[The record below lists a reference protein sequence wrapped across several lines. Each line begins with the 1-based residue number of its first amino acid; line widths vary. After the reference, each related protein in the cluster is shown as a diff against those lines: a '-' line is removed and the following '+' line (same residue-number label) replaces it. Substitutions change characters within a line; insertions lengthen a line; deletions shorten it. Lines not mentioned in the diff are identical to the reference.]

1 MDKHT
6 ILILDFGGSNQAQ
19 SLAKMLRGAG
29 IYTEILPYNAPIDL
43 INRINPQGILMTGGR
58 EPLEQEC
65 DYGVWLMRTPVL
77 AMGASARQ
85 MARQLGGQVKN
96 VQLDEMMLEMQM
108 DTSCPLFDGIS
119 RCERFVQRMNALDLP
134 ENFRAV
140 ADAEGLIAAFAY
152 EKKRLFGIQFEI
164 EANDP
169 EGLTILNNFLN
180 DICGCERWWSIPSF
194 IDASITRIRE
204 QVGSGNALM
213 ALSGG
218 VDSSVCAV
226 LMHHAVGKQLHCI
239 YVDTGFMR
247 KGDTETVRKV
257 FLEQMGMNLIIV
269 DAKARFMAKLAGVT
283 DPKEKWRVIS
293 EEFAA
298 IYEEEAAKLPSVDCL
313 VEGTIYSDVLHG
325 YDLGYMQPVEEK
337 NAMLS
342 DKPMIEPVR
351 ELFKEEVRTVGE
363 VMGLPPEIVG
373 RQSFPGAG
381 LAIRILGEV
390 NEENLRLLR
399 EADAIWSEEIVAAG
413 LDRRVRR
420 YFAVLSGTASTGR
433 SHCERIIALRAL
445 GNAGNDYTAYRM
457 PYDLLERVTER
468 ILRELPKIDRV
479 VYDMTTT
486 PLRTVEWE

>member
-29 IYTEILPYNAPIDL
+29 IYTEIMPYNAPIDL
-43 INRINPQGILMTGGR
+43 ITQVNPQGILMTGGR

-85 MARQLGGQVKN
+85 MLRQLGGQVKN
-96 VQLDEMMLEMQM
+96 TQLEEMMLELTM
-108 DTSCPLFDGIS
+108 DDSCPLFDGLA
-119 RCERFVQRMNALDLP
+119 RCERFVQRISAVDLP
-134 ENFRAV
+134 ENFHPIAQV
-140 ADAEGLIAAFAY
+140 EGMAAAFAY
-152 EKKRLFGIQFEI
+152 EKKRLFGIQFDI

-169 EGLTILNNFLN
+169 EGLTILNNFLG
-180 DICGCERWWSIPSF
+180 DICSCERWWSIPSY
-194 IDASITRIRE
+194 IDNTITRIRE
-204 QVGSGNALM
+204 KVGSGNALM

-226 LMHHAVGKQLHCI
+226 LMHHAIGKQLNCI
-239 YVDTGFMR
+239 YVDTGLMR

-257 FLEQMGMNLIIV
+257 FLEQMGVNLIIV

-283 DPKEKWRVIS
+283 DPKEKWRLVS

-313 VEGTIYSDVLHG
+313 VEGTIYNDVLHG
-325 YDLGYMQPVEEK
+325 YELGHMQPDPEDNLV
-337 NAMLS
+337 LS
-342 DKPMIEPVR
+342 EKPMIEPVR
-351 ELFKEEVRTVGE
+351 MLFKDEVRTVGE

-381 LAIRILGEV
+381 LAIRIIGEV
-390 NEENLRLLR
+390 TEESLRLLR
-399 EADAIWSEEIVAAG
+399 EADAIWSEEIIAAG
-413 LDRRVRR
+413 LDRRIRR
-420 YFAVLSGTASTGR
+420 YFAVLSETASTGR
-433 SHCERIIALRAL
+433 QHCERIIALRAL
-445 GNAGNDYTAYRM
+445 GNAGNAYTAYRM

-486 PLRTVEWE
+486 PPRPVEWE

>member
-1 MDKHT
+1 MDKDL
-6 ILILDFGGSNQAQ
+6 ILILDFGGEQAQ
-19 SLAKMLRGAG
+19 SLARMLRGAG
-29 IYTEILPYNAPIDL
+29 IYCEILPYSAPIEL
-43 INRINPQGILMTGGR
+43 IRKANPTGILMTGGR
-58 EPLEQEC
+58 EELEQEC
-65 DYGVWLMRTPVL
+65 DYEVWLMRTPVL

-85 MARQLGGQVKN
+85 MLRQLGGRLLNGQIADRITE
-96 VQLDEMMLEMQM
+96 LTL
-108 DTSCPLFDGIS
+108 DTSSPLFDGVD
-119 RCERFVQRMNALDLP
+119 RCERYVKRISAVELP
-134 ENFRAV
+134 ENFRSIGLC
-140 ADAEGLIAAFAY
+140 EGVTAAYSF
-152 EKKRLFGIQFEI
+152 EKKRLYGIQFEI

-169 EGLTILNNFLN
+169 EGLSILNNFLG
-180 DICGCERWWSIPSF
+180 DICACERWWSIPTF
-194 IDASITRIRE
+194 IDQRIQSIRE

-226 LMHHAVGKQLHCI
+226 LMHHAIGKQLHCI
-239 YVDTGFMR
+239 YVDTGLMR
-247 KGDTETVRKV
+247 KGDTETVRRV
-257 FLEQMGMNLIIV
+257 FIDQMGIQMVVV
-269 DAKARFMAKLAGVT
+269 DAKARFMARLQGIT

-325 YDLGYMQPVEEK
+325 YDLGYMLPVQEED
-337 NAMLS
+337 AILS

-381 LAIRILGEV
+381 LGIRIIGEV
-390 NEENLRLLR
+390 TEEKLRLLR

-413 LDRRVRR
+413 LDRRIRR
-420 YFAVLSGTASTGR
+420 YFAVLSETASTGR
-433 SHCERIIALRAL
+433 QHCERIIALRAL
-445 GNAGNDYTAYRM
+445 GSAGSTHTAYRM
-457 PYDLLERVTER
+457 PYDLLERVTAR
-468 ILRELPKIDRV
+468 ILKELPKIDRV

-486 PLRTVEWE
+486 PPRPVEWE